1 MEPVSSL
8 APRRFGRF
16 NGRGVWTLVYRDL
29 RRYWKYGI
37 ESIGGPTVT
46 GLLFLAVFVLALG
59 GPGEMGG
66 EVGGLEGGGLSF
78 VQFVAPGIAMFSLM
92 HSGFFNGAAPIV
104 YDKHE
109 GMIQDVLAA
118 PLTGFEVA
126 CGYGLSAALN
136 ALVTGIV
143 VLAAMTLFVDLP
155 LVRPLVALAFAVAG
169 AALFGLVGVLIG
181 LWADKWDHYSAAES
195 FLVLPLGVLSG
206 AFFPLDGLP
215 ALGRGLILVNP
226 AFHAIDGVRYGLTGY
241 SAWSPG
247 WSLVILLSVDLA
259 LAVAAW
265 RLFAIGYKIKP

>member
-1 MEPVSSL
+1 MEPAASL

-16 NGRGVWTLVYRDL
+16 NGRGVWTLIYRDL

-37 ESIGGPTVT
+37 ESIGGPIVT
-46 GLLFLAVFVLALG
+46 SLLFLAVFVLALG
-59 GPGEMGG
+59 GPSEMGS
-66 EVGGLEGGGLSF
+66 ESGGLAVGGLSF

-118 PLTGFEVA
+118 PLTGLEVA
-126 CGYGLSAALN
+126 LGYGLSAALN
-136 ALVTGIV
+136 ALVTGVV
-143 VLAAMTLFVDLP
+143 VLIAMTPFVELP
-155 LVRPLVALAFAVAG
+155 LTGPLIALVFAAAG
-169 AALFGLVGVLIG
+169 AGLFGLVGVLIG

-241 SAWSPG
+241 SAWSPW
-247 WSLVILLSVDLA
+247 WSLAILLAVDLVLA
-259 LAVAAW
+259 LAAW
-265 RLFAIGYKIKP
+265 RLFTAGYKIKP

>member
-1 MEPVSSL
+1 MEPAASL

-37 ESIGGPTVT
+37 ESVGGPTVT
-46 GLLFLAVFVLALG
+46 ALLFLAVFALALG
-59 GPGEMGG
+59 DAGETGG
-66 EVGGLEGGGLSF
+66 DAGGLAVGGLGF

-92 HSGFFNGAAPIV
+92 YSGFFNGAAPIV

-109 GMIQDVLAA
+109 GMIQDVLTA
-118 PLTGFEVA
+118 PLNGFEVA

-136 ALVTGIV
+136 ALVTGVV
-143 VLAAMTLFVDLP
+143 VLVAMTPFVELP
-155 LVRPLVALAFAVAG
+155 LTAPLIALVFAVAG
-169 AALFGLVGVLIG
+169 ACLFGLVGVLIG

-215 ALGRGLILVNP
+215 ALGRGLILANP

-241 SAWSPG
+241 SAWSPW
-247 WSLVILLSVDLA
+247 WSLAILLAVDLLLA
-259 LAVAAW
+259 LAAW
-265 RLFAIGYKIKP
+265 RLIAAGYKIKP